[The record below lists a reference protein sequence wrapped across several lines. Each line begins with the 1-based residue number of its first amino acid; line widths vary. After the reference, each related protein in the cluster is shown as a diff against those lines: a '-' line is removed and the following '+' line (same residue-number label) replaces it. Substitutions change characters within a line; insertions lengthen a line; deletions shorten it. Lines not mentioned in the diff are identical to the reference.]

1 MQIIQPCIAVIAIS
15 PITERIIRRHIVRR
29 LGNGVSVCVI
39 DAGGCTPW
47 IIAIGCN
54 QGGVVGLTVGIVVA
68 AVQGNHN
75 ALNIL
80 AEIVILPVGRRC
92 GVADAKANRAVALI
106 VEIPQSILLGSVG
119 LESLLCNRQ
128 SLDYI
133 VFGIAAVEVGFPRP
147 DAAGVVLIIVG
158 FTSEP
163 QVD

>member
-1 MQIIQPCIAVIAIS
+1 MTA
-15 PITERIIRRHIVRR
+15 
-29 LGNGVSVCVI
+29 
-39 DAGGCTPW
+39 
-47 IIAIGCN
+47 
-54 QGGVVGLTVGIVVA
+54 GIVVA
-68 AVQGNHN
+68 AVQGNN
-75 ALNIL
+75 VTLNVF

-92 GVADAKANRAVALI
+92 GVADTKAHRAIALI
-106 VEIPQSILLGSVG
+106 VEIPQGILLGPVG
-119 LESLLCNRQ
+119 PEAFLRNRQ